1 MGIGLI
7 RDEEERAMGMALLG
21 KSECEEGTMDIALV
35 GKERLWNAKA

>member
-7 RDEEERAMGMALLG
+7 RDEEERAMDMALWG
-21 KSECEEGTMDIALV
+21 KSECEEGAMDIALV